1 MQGDDVV
8 LAGTAIQAGDV
19 VNGIYFDSRLFD
31 LEDGKV
37 TIEEAQRQSG
47 APLKPPASSVAD
59 NDREAV
65 HRASQRQTALERF
78 PLIRISL
85 TTGRSENAHVTC
97 FGRKVK
103 EEGQK

>member
-1 MQGDDVV
+1 MGHFLCARRYSHLQGDEVV
-8 LAGTAIQAGDV
+8 LAGTAIQASDV

-59 NDREAV
+59 NDRG
-65 HRASQRQTALERF
+65 RAQ
-78 PLIRISL
+78 
-85 TTGRSENAHVTC
+85 GKSETDSP
-97 FGRKVK
+97 
-103 EEGQK
+103 